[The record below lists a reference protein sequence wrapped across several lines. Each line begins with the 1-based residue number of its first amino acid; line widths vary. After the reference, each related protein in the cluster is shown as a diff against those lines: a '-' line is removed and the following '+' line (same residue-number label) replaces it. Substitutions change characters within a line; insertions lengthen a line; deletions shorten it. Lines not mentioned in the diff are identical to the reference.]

1 MVSLQTTGPNVNT
14 NPLSNH
20 GGVNIH
26 MIETNDN
33 CCVTK
38 VITQIV
44 YDELEKVVAS
54 LSIKEKKESVIMTPA
69 KVVALVP

>member
-1 MVSLQTTGPNVNT
+1 
-14 NPLSNH
+14 
-20 GGVNIH
+20 

-54 LSIKEKKESVIMTPA
+54 LSIKEKKEFVIMTPA